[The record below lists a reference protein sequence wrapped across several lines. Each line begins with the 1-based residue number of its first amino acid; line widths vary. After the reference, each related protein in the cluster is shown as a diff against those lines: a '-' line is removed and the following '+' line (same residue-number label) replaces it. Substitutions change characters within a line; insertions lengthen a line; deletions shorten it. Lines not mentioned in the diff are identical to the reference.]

1 MIANLQMY
9 LWQPCLCFYPGLNL
23 QSQFNLDNITVFNKN
38 EQESTLGQKVKILPL
53 DLDSKHFMC
62 CFFKNVIF
70 PTSMFTAD
78 RWKGR
83 HHGGGGRWNGGGW
96 RTCALVSGRL
106 ALWDCSFSNH
116 LKKTCLVSCNKT
128 KLLLL
133 FSSIPIDYNLYRKF
147 WMLQDYFRN
156 PLQCYD
162 KFSWMTFLKVMHH
175 KSWNIIQVYPLFYIL

>member
-116 LKKTCLVSCNKT
+116 LKKLVWSVVIKPNCFC
-128 KLLLL
+128 
-133 FSSIPIDYNLYRKF
+133 FSVLSQLITTYTESSGCCRTTSEIRCSATTNSHGWHSLR
-147 WMLQDYFRN
+147 
-156 PLQCYD
+156 
-162 KFSWMTFLKVMHH
+162 
-175 KSWNIIQVYPLFYIL
+175 